1 MIKIYF
7 RNLGLYALYL
17 SVCIGIGAA
26 IMGVEDYFA
35 MLSTPINTAR
45 LIVATVLSI
54 GFNFYLASWEYNKRL
69 HQEALSNYIA
79 ERIKTAKVI
88 KLEDLEDL

>member
-17 SVCIGIGAA
+17 AVCISIGVA
-26 IMGVEDYFA
+26 IMGIEGYFA
-35 MLSTPINTAR
+35 MLATPINIAR
-45 LIVATVLSI
+45 LILVTILAIV
-54 GFNFYLASWEYNKRL
+54 FNFYAASWEYNKKL
-69 HQEALSNYIA
+69 HETFSDYIA

-88 KLEDLEDL
+88 KLEDLEEL

>member
-17 SVCIGIGAA
+17 AVCIGIGAA
-26 IMGVEDYFA
+26 IIGVEGYFT
-35 MLSTPINTAR
+35 MLATPTNMAR
-45 LIVATVLSI
+45 LILATILAIV
-54 GFNFYLASWEYNKRL
+54 FNFYAASWEYDKKL
-69 HQEALSNYIA
+69 HEEFSDYIA